1 MTTSKKTE
9 NPADRKREY
18 LIRKDLYEF
27 YNPMPL
33 LESLIL
39 ERDLADEL
47 RQQGHTILGGH

>member
-47 RQQGHTILGGH
+47 RQQRHTILGGH